1 MFYSFKPDRS
11 AQAASGARP
20 EQKTSAFS
28 RKLCLHLNSYAQHL
42 SARKLKVIFCAA
54 GVFSCAA
61 AGLLVYRGFRDERAR
76 TSSFDLQLPQIFES
90 ISVPESLSRQQAL
103 DDYLD
108 SLQKA
113 FLEDSIRNAQ
123 PVSSHE

>member
-1 MFYSFKPDRS
+1 MFYSFKPDPR
-11 AQAASGARP
+11 ARAASGAGP
-20 EQKTSAFS
+20 EQKTSALL
-28 RKLCLHLNSYAQHL
+28 RKLCLHLNGYAQKV
-42 SARKLKVIFCAA
+42 SSKKLKVIFCAA
-54 GVFSCAA
+54 GAFSCAA
-61 AGLLVYRGFRDERAR
+61 AGLLVYGGVFDEPAR
-76 TSSFDLQLPQIFES
+76 NSGFDLQLPQVFGS

-113 FLEDSIRNAQ
+113 FLKDSIQNAQ